1 MKTCN
6 IPKIWESNKRRTNA
20 ERAAQNADLY
30 PPCTCVIGDL
40 ILNGIVERNL
50 LNEQIAKVKVFQEL
64 QL

>member
-6 IPKIWESNKRRTNA
+6 IPKVWESNKRRTNT
-20 ERAAQNADLY
+20 ERAVQNAGLY
-30 PPCTCVIGDL
+30 PPVMCVIGDL
-40 ILNGIVERNL
+40 ILNGIVERNQ